1 MLRKKAGSS
10 VPGARPRDISKPGWR
25 AAAKRTFSGLTEHNV
40 PLISAGV
47 AFYGM
52 LAIFPALTALI
63 SVYGL
68 IADPA
73 DVQQLLNAGVLPPGV
88 ANLLQGHARS
98 LAGPG
103 NGALSISVI
112 IGFLLTLWSA
122 RQGANAIIKALNVV
136 YGESETRGLLHRI
149 GLSLV
154 FTLASIV
161 FAVLALIAV
170 ILIPSMLGQ
179 LNLGPMWQLGI
190 SAIRWP
196 ILAVLVGGGV
206 AALYRYAPDRHRP
219 AWRWVVLGAAVATV
233 LWLIGSGL
241 FSLYVSHFA
250 NYNKSYGSL
259 GTIVVL
265 LLWLFISSLI
275 VLIGAELNSAVE
287 QQVAIEADIA
297 DDRRSEDRRPRR

>member
-10 VPGARPRDISKPGWR
+10 VPGARPRDISRPGWR
-25 AAAKRTFSGLTEHNV
+25 AAAKRTFSGVSEHNV

-73 DVQQLLNAGVLPPGV
+73 DVQQLLHAGVLPPGV
-88 ANLLQGHARS
+88 ANLLQGHTRS
-98 LAGPG
+98 LAGPSG
-103 NGALSISVI
+103 GALSISVI
-112 IGFLLTLWSA
+112 IGFVLTLWSA

-136 YGESETRGLLHRI
+136 YGEGETRSFLRRI

-154 FTLASIV
+154 LTVASIA

-196 ILAVLVGGGV
+196 ILAVLIGGGV
-206 AALYRYAPDRHRP
+206 AALYRYAPNRRRP
-219 AWRWVVLGAAVATV
+219 AWRWVVIGAAVATA

-241 FSLYVSHFA
+241 FSLYVGHFA

-275 VLIGAELNSAVE
+275 VLVGAELNSAVE

-297 DDRRSEDRRPRR
+297 EDRRAT